1 MSTSVLLRT
10 ARSMAVL
17 LSVVPVAIATA
28 ASAEQTINQSIDIQ
42 NKSDKA
48 SAGAQ
53 TRIAQLADE
62 TTELLGE
69 YRLTIQQLD
78 RVTIYNNHLQGL
90 VNDQESEKA
99 DMQGQLDN
107 FSVVE
112 QGIVPL
118 MQNMI
123 QDLETFIRLDVPFN
137 LKERQDRVA
146 RLRNNLNQAEITIS
160 EKYRQIMEAYTI
172 EVNFGRDIEAYTG
185 KLDASGSGESREV
198 DFFRVGRILLAYQ
211 TKDKTETGFWNKTS
225 GQWEALPDEYRNFIT
240 EGLRIARKQAPP
252 NLLMLP
258 VPGPTPAQ

>member
-1 MSTSVLLRT
+1 MSTSVLLRA

-17 LSVVPVAIATA
+17 LSVAPLAIASA
-28 ASAEQTINQSIDIQ
+28 ASAEQNISQSIDIQ

-48 SAGAQ
+48 SAGTQA
-53 TRIAQLADE
+53 RIAQLADE

-90 VNDQESEKA
+90 VNDQEAEKA
-99 DMQGQLDN
+99 DMQSQLDN
-107 FSVVE
+107 FTVVE

-123 QDLETFIRLDVPFN
+123 DDLETFIGLDVPFN
-137 LKERQDRVA
+137 LDERQNRVA
-146 RLRNNLNQAEITIS
+146 RLRNNMNQAEITIS

-185 KLDASGSGESREV
+185 KLETGGQSREV

-225 GQWEALPDEYRNFIT
+225 GDWEILPDEYRNFIT

>member
-17 LSVVPVAIATA
+17 LAVLPLAVASA
-28 ASAEQTINQSIDIQ
+28 ASAEQNISQSIDIQ
-42 NKSDKA
+42 SKSDKA
-48 SAGAQ
+48 SAGTQA
-53 TRIAQLADE
+53 RIAQLADE

-90 VNDQESEKA
+90 VNDQEAEKA
-99 DMQGQLDN
+99 DMQNQLDN

-123 QDLETFIRLDVPFN
+123 NDLDKFIDLDVPFS
-137 LKERQDRVA
+137 LKERKDRIE
-146 RLRNNLNQAEITIS
+146 RLRTNMDQAEITIS

-185 KLDASGSGESREV
+185 KLETSGQNREV

-211 TKDKTETGFWNKTS
+211 TKDKTETGFWNKTT
-225 GQWEALPDEYRNFIT
+225 GQWETLPDEYRNFIT